1 MADLIRGFLQSESG
15 STAIEYAVV
24 GVLISVSIIAGATL
38 VGNEVGSLFGD
49 VSSEVAKTN

>member
-24 GVLISVSIIAGATL
+24 GVLISVTIIAAVTL
-38 VGNEVGSLFGD
+38 VGTEVGSIFTD
-49 VSSEVAKTN
+49 VSSEVAATN